1 MSFNILKDNSGRI
14 IKKTLNDN
22 NSIGLNNN
30 ESLASSYSSFTTNV
44 NTLTLNNQLVN
55 STASELNKTIVTPGI
70 SSSDKVLVL
79 DSNKD
84 ISNINSL
91 SCQDII
97 INGTSLNSITS
108 NQSNVYLNNINRIE
122 ALMLL
127 YFLAIFIQ
135 SLVERSIRHAM
146 KKKKLEELPLYPED
160 RSSFAPTTN
169 LLMQNFIKVCAY
181 RVEDENG
188 KIIKTF
194 NIF

>member
-1 MSFNILKDNSGRI
+1 MSFTILKNNSGRI

-108 NQSNVYLNNINRIE
+108 NQSNVYLNNITPGT
-122 ALMLL
+122 AV
-127 YFLAIFIQ
+127 Q
-135 SLVERSIRHAM
+135 SRGLVLDSN
-146 KKKKLEELPLYPED
+146 K
-160 RSSFAPTTN
+160 
-169 LLMQNFIKVCAY
+169 
-181 RVEDENG
+181 
-188 KIIKTF
+188 
-194 NIF
+194 NIST